1 MRPTDPRREARFAS
15 LIGSGSRRPE
25 SGASYFPQNAT
36 LAGNDRDGDP
46 GADDRCRQ
54 KSPAACEQRSSRNGS
69 APSQIAGFPRH
80 VTVSADGG
88 QTARPACNHAGS
100 RHPPGVELDP
110 DVAVLEHVKHARQS
124 RPCLHVHVAHR
135 NSSVKPSAPDVAA
148 AASCGHFEI
157 CPVILRRRY
166 CGEWS

>member
-1 MRPTDPRREARFAS
+1 MS
-15 LIGSGSRRPE
+15 H
-25 SGASYFPQNAT
+25 FPQNAT

-135 NSSVKPSAPDVAA
+135 NSSVKPSLQTWRQQRVA
-148 AASCGHFEI
+148 GT
-157 CPVILRRRY
+157 LRYAR
-166 CGEWS
+166 